1 MRNQRRAPRATAAVV
16 TLRAWRLRLP
26 QPVRVGARRVAR
38 GAGELLEL
46 GALVGVLVGMNILF
60 TKIFRLANG
69 DVALYHTYAL
79 AFWTQPPLLHSFPV
93 EYPPL
98 SIIPFSLTLLP
109 PIKDFLSVFNYWMI
123 AIILL
128 GYLGVRRFAGRRR
141 ALLYMLYLILG
152 TMATILDRFDIV
164 PALVTLAALWAAQ
177 RRRFADA
184 YILLAVGVLLK
195 LYPFFLIPLVA
206 IEQWRALGAP
216 NLWRLITDSSNG
228 SQARR
233 LPGRLRSA
241 GARLWRSA
249 PAWRV
254 AEGMAFGLGLIAL
267 AYVGALMLNPSGA
280 LTGFGYAGDRP
291 LQVESTPATLLW
303 LGSVV
308 GIPAH
313 AVFSFSS
320 LNYVGPLDTFLKP
333 LSAVALVAGC
343 LWTYWRQAR
352 GRLTIGQAFIAC
364 LCAVIVTNK
373 IFSPQYLIWVVP
385 FVAAVE
391 GFDLVWIVICLM
403 TTLIYPYLYGLRNPI
418 STVTFGWSFMPAV
431 ALRNLLLLYVTLRAL
446 TRAAPRQPA
455 RNASATLAEAP
466 MRTAPA
472 TPPTD
477 ADHAT
482 AALPAS
488 VCATSDLS
496 GAPPAD
502 ALSQRDDTATLHATH
517 EADAEDQGNDQE
529 GNNQQATPTLASQV
543 ADL

>member
-1 MRNQRRAPRATAAVV
+1 MRNERRTSRASDGAAS
-16 TLRAWRLRLP
+16 LRTQWSRLP
-26 QPVRVGARRVAR
+26 QPVRVGARRAWR
-38 GAGELLEL
+38 AALFILEL
-46 GALVGVLVGMNILF
+46 GALAGVLIGMNIVF
-60 TKIFRLANG
+60 TKVFRLANG

-79 AFWTQPPLLHSFPV
+79 AFWTQPPILHSFPV

-123 AIILL
+123 VIILL

-152 TMATILDRFDIV
+152 TMATMLDRFDIV

-177 RRRFADA
+177 RRRFAAA
-184 YILLAVGVLLK
+184 YILLAIGVLLK

-216 NLWRLITDSSNG
+216 NIWRLLTTPSG
-228 SQARR
+228 AAPATQAPRR
-233 LPGRLRSA
+233 LWSA
-241 GARLWRSA
+241 GAQIWRSA
-249 PAWRV
+249 PARRV

-280 LTGFGYAGDRP
+280 LTGFGYASDRP

-303 LGSVV
+303 LGAIV

-320 LNYVGPLDTFLKP
+320 LNYVGPLDVVLKP
-333 LSAVALVAGC
+333 LSALALAAGC

-391 GFDLVWIVICLM
+391 GFDLIWVVICLL
-403 TTLIYPYLYGLRNPI
+403 TTLIYPYLYGVRNPI
-418 STVTFGWSFMPAV
+418 STVTFGWDFMPAV

-446 TRAAPRQPA
+446 TRPAIRQPA
-455 RNASATLAEAP
+455 RIAGEAP
-466 MRTAPA
+466 SGGAAAAAQADTLTGPKDAESSASLGNMAPLERDIADGVAQQGQFGDEQGHDQHA
-472 TPPTD
+472 TP
-477 ADHAT
+477 
-482 AALPAS
+482 S
-488 VCATSDLS
+488 
-496 GAPPAD
+496 
-502 ALSQRDDTATLHATH
+502 
-517 EADAEDQGNDQE
+517 
-529 GNNQQATPTLASQV
+529 LASQ
-543 ADL
+543 AAEL